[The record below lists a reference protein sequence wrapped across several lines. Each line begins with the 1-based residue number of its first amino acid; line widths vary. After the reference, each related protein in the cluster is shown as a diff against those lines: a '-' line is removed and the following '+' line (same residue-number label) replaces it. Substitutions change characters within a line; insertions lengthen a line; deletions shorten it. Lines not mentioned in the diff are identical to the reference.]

1 MSRAP
6 SRARAEAPRE
16 SEVARL
22 VRDHGE
28 RARAAARR
36 LALATSD
43 DKNRALRLAAGKIR
57 ANAAA
62 IAAANQRDLAGAAA
76 ESSAFRDRLRLDPER
91 IEAIARAVEQVAD
104 LPDPVGE
111 TITTWRRP
119 NGLEI
124 AQVRVPLG
132 VIGVIYES
140 RPNVTADA
148 AALCVKSGNAVL
160 LRGGSEAIAS
170 NAAIADLLAAALAE
184 AGLPGDA
191 AQLIRT
197 TDREAVNEL
206 LRASELIDVIIPRG
220 GPSLLHAIRAEA
232 RVPVI
237 QHFEGICHTFVDR
250 AANLEQATRICV
262 NAKASRPGVCNAMET
277 LLVHQEVAAE
287 FLPRLARELEARGV
301 ELRGCTRT
309 RAILP
314 QAAAATDED
323 WDTEYLD
330 LILSI
335 RVVDSLEQAL
345 EHVARHSTG
354 LAEAIVTEDRAAARR
369 FAHAVDA
376 AAVFVNASTRFTD
389 GGEFGFGAEIGIS
402 TNRLHARGP
411 LGLRELTTYKY
422 VVQGDGQVR

>member
-1 MSRAP
+1 MLEVNAVSDRRSFIAEPCRA
-6 SRARAEAPRE
+6 
-16 SEVARL
+16 
-22 VRDHGE
+22 
-28 RARAAARR
+28 ARAALRP
-36 LALATSD
+36 
-43 DKNRALRLAAGKIR
+43 LRLASTGQKDAALR
-57 ANAAA
+57 AFARLLRADAATLV
-62 IAAANQRDLAGAAA
+62 AANRRDL
-76 ESSAFRDRLRLDPER
+76 ESLRDATAAFRDRLTLDEKR
-91 IEAIARAVEQVAD
+91 IDAMATGLEEMAA

-119 NGLEI
+119 NGIEI

-148 AALCVKSGNAVL
+148 AGLCLKSGNAVL
-160 LRGGSEAIAS
+160 LRGGSEAIAT
-170 NAAIADLLAAALAE
+170 NTAIADVALAALAE
-184 AGLPGDA
+184 SGLPAGA
-191 AQLIRT
+191 VQLVRT
-197 TDREAVNEL
+197 TDRAAVDEML
-206 LRASELIDVIIPRG
+206 GALGVIDVIIPRG
-220 GPSLLHAIRAEA
+220 GPSLLHAIHEKA

-237 QHFEGICHTFVDR
+237 QHFEGICHTYVDR
-250 AANLEQATRICV
+250 AADLAQAVRICV

-277 LLVHQEVAAE
+277 LLVNAEIAPAFLPEVARA
-287 FLPRLARELEARGV
+287 LREKGV
-301 ELRGCTRT
+301 ELRGCERT
-309 RAILP
+309 RSILHEAKP
-314 QAAAATDED
+314 ATAED

-335 RVVDSLEQAL
+335 RVVDDLAQAT
-345 EHVARHSTG
+345 EHIAAHSTG

-369 FAHAVDA
+369 FTHEVDA
-376 AAVFVNASTRFTD
+376 AAVYVNASTRFTD

>member
-1 MSRAP
+1 MLERSVVSERASFIAEP
-6 SRARAEAPRE
+6 ARAARAALRPLRLASTDEKNAALRAFARLLRE
-16 SEVARL
+16 SE
-22 VRDHGE
+22 G
-28 RARAAARR
+28 
-36 LALATSD
+36 ALLEA
-43 DKNRALRLAAGKIR
+43 NR
-57 ANAAA
+57 
-62 IAAANQRDLAGAAA
+62 RDLDALKGATA
-76 ESSAFRDRLRLDPER
+76 AFRDRLTLDAKR
-91 IEAIARAVEQVAD
+91 IDAMARGLEEMAD

-119 NGLEI
+119 NGIEI

-148 AALCVKSGNAVL
+148 AGLCLKSGNAVI
-160 LRGGSEAIAS
+160 LRGGSEAIAT
-170 NAAIADLLAAALAE
+170 NTAIADVAERALAE
-184 AGLPGDA
+184 AGLPAGA
-191 AQLIRT
+191 VQLVRT
-197 TDREAVNEL
+197 TDRAAVDEML
-206 LRASELIDVIIPRG
+206 TALGVIDVIIPRG
-220 GPSLLHAIRAEA
+220 GPSLLHAIHEKA

-250 AANLEQATRICV
+250 AANVAQAVAICV

-277 LLVHQEVAAE
+277 LLVDEAIAPTFLPDVAA
-287 FLPRLARELEARGV
+287 ALEARGV
-301 ELRGCTRT
+301 ELRGCERT
-309 RAILP
+309 RAILA
-314 QAAAATDED
+314 QAKPATAAD

-335 RVVDSLEQAL
+335 RVVRDLGEAI
-345 EHVARHSTG
+345 EHIAEHSTG

-369 FAHAVDA
+369 FAREVDA
-376 AAVFVNASTRFTD
+376 AAVYVNASTRFTD

>member
-6 SRARAEAPRE
+6 SRAHDAAPRE
-16 SEVARL
+16 SEIARL
-22 VRDHGE
+22 VREHGE

-36 LALATSD
+36 LALASSD
-43 DKNRALRLAAGKIR
+43 DKNRALRLAAEKIR
-57 ANAAA
+57 AHAEA
-62 IAAANQRDLAGAAA
+62 IAAANQRDVAGAAA
-76 ESSAFRDRLRLDPER
+76 ESNAFRDRLRLDRER
-91 IEAIARAVEQVAD
+91 IEAIARAVELVAE

-124 AQVRVPLG
+124 SQVRVPLG

-148 AALCVKSGNAVL
+148 AALCVKSGNAVV

-170 NAAIADLLAAALAE
+170 NAAIADLFSAALGE

-197 TDREAVNEL
+197 TDREAVGEL
-206 LRASELIDVIIPRG
+206 LRAADLVDVIIPRG
-220 GPSLLHAIRAEA
+220 GLSLLRAIRDGA

-250 AANLEQATRICV
+250 AADLEQATRICV

-277 LLVHQEVAAE
+277 LLVHQAIAGE
-287 FLPRLARELEARGV
+287 FLPRVAAELEGRGV
-301 ELRGCTRT
+301 ELRGCSRT
-309 RAILP
+309 RAVLP
-314 QAAAATDED
+314 HVGAASEQD

-335 RVVDSLEQAL
+335 RVVDSLAQAL
-345 EHVARHSTG
+345 EHIARHSTG

>member
-1 MSRAP
+1 VSDSRSFIAEP
-6 SRARAEAPRE
+6 GRA
-16 SEVARL
+16 
-22 VRDHGE
+22 
-28 RARAAARR
+28 ARAALRP
-36 LALATSD
+36 
-43 DKNRALRLAAGKIR
+43 LRLAPTAQKDAALHAFARLLRAG
-57 ANAAA
+57 ATTLV
-62 IAAANQRDLAGAAA
+62 AANRRDLDALRDAT
-76 ESSAFRDRLRLDPER
+76 SAFRDRLTLDEKR
-91 IEAIARAVEQVAD
+91 VDAMARGLEEMAA

-119 NGLEI
+119 NGIEI

-148 AALCVKSGNAVL
+148 AGLCLKSGNAVL
-160 LRGGSEAIAS
+160 LRGGSEAIAT
-170 NAAIADLLAAALAE
+170 NTAIADVASAALE
-184 AGLPGDA
+184 ESGLPVA
-191 AQLIRT
+191 AVQLVRT
-197 TDREAVNEL
+197 TDRAAVDEML
-206 LRASELIDVIIPRG
+206 GALGVIDVIIPRG
-220 GPSLLHAIRAEA
+220 GPSLLHAIHEKA

-237 QHFEGICHTFVDR
+237 QHFEGICHTYVDR
-250 AANLEQATRICV
+250 AADLAQAVRICV

-277 LLVHQEVAAE
+277 LLVNAEIAPTFLPEVARA
-287 FLPRLARELEARGV
+287 LREKGV
-301 ELRGCTRT
+301 ELRGCERT
-309 RAILP
+309 RAILRDAKP
-314 QAAAATDED
+314 TTAED

-335 RVVDSLEQAL
+335 RVVDDLAQAT
-345 EHVARHSTG
+345 EHIAAHSTG

-369 FAHAVDA
+369 FTHEVDA
-376 AAVFVNASTRFTD
+376 AAVYVNASTRFTD

>member
-1 MSRAP
+1 MSQNRP
-6 SRARAEAPRE
+6 FI
-16 SEVARL
+16 
-22 VRDHGE
+22 GE
-28 RARAAARR
+28 LGSAARAALRP
-36 LALATSD
+36 
-43 DKNRALRLAAGKIR
+43 LRLAPSDAKNAGLR
-57 ANAAA
+57 SFARLLRGAVPALT
-62 IAAANQRDLAGAAA
+62 AANQRDLAALVDASA
-76 ESSAFRDRLRLDPER
+76 AFRDRLTLDEKR
-91 IEAIARAVEQVAD
+91 IDAMARGLEEIAE

-119 NGLEI
+119 NGIEI

-148 AALCVKSGNAVL
+148 AGLCLKSGNAVL

-170 NAAIADLLAAALAE
+170 NTAIADVASQALAE
-184 AGLPGDA
+184 AGLPPGA
-191 AQLIRT
+191 VQLVRT
-197 TDREAVNEL
+197 TDRAAVDEML
-206 LRASELIDVIIPRG
+206 GALGVIDVIIPRG
-220 GPSLLHAIRAEA
+220 GPSLLHAIHEKA

-250 AANLEQATRICV
+250 AANVAQAVAICV

-277 LLVHQEVAAE
+277 LLVHREIAATFLPEVARA
-287 FLPRLARELEARGV
+287 LEARGV
-301 ELRGCTRT
+301 ELRGCERT
-309 RAILP
+309 RAILT
-314 QAAAATDED
+314 QAKPATAAD

-335 RVVDSLEQAL
+335 RVVDDLAQAAAHIA
-345 EHVARHSTG
+345 EHSTG

-369 FAHAVDA
+369 FTHEVDA
-376 AAVFVNASTRFTD
+376 AAVYVNASTRFTD
-389 GGEFGFGAEIGIS
+389 GSEFGFGAEIGIS

-422 VVQGDGQVR
+422 VVQGDGQIR